1 MNEGLSFIFCIFMIC
16 FALIVIMREILILC
30 KRKSYKRWEE
40 TRGILIPLTIQLIL
54 MIISILY
61 SMYRIHPLFHEWL
74 IMILANFGMVA
85 TIFFNVIRHGYALA
99 LITSVLCFIALVLVI

>member
-1 MNEGLSFIFCIFMIC
+1 MKALSFIFCIFMIC
-16 FALIVIMREILILC
+16 FALVIIMREILILC

-54 MIISILY
+54 MIISILF
-61 SMYRIHPLFHEWL
+61 SAYRVHPSFTEWL
-74 IMILANFGMVA
+74 IMVLANLGMVI